1 MARAMAPPMTQRR
14 KSIRRHL
21 LIYAAITPYVV
32 IAVFPI
38 YWMAITAFK
47 QDPDLYRMEHF
58 PFWFN
63 LAPTL
68 RNFKILFYQTHYGD
82 WIWNTFTISAL
93 VALITL
99 VTAVPAGYALARLK
113 LPGAENSGIAI
124 FLTYLVPPIILFLP
138 LSRIVAELG
147 LQDSWW
153 ALVVVYPTF
162 TIPFCTWLLMGFFKT
177 VPMEIEEA
185 ARVDGCG
192 QAGAF
197 LRVIL
202 PISLPGVLTSV
213 IFAFT
218 LSMQDFLYG
227 LAFVSPGDQK
237 PVPVGVPTELIRG
250 DVYYWGSLMGAAL
263 LVGLP
268 VAILYNFFLDRFIQ
282 GITGGIGK
290 CAPRE
295 FERRLCRHNRFL
307 GGGRASASRRLAPP
321 VGRGAKPPSEDLFG
335 VRADDGIGSAGVADV
350 EDEVLHGLVGPVE
363 GVVPPA
369 AVVHVGL
376 AGRVILR
383 ARDADRPRLVLGG
396 EDTLDDV
403 DEGGHAELQPPRVAT
418 WLQLDRLAGE
428 QDRRVD
434 GGAEASER
442 GDEVSRLDA
451 LRRLRVRRRLLGVR
465 GREEGEDERHHET
478 EREPDDHGS
487 TP

>member
-1 MARAMAPPMTQRR
+1 MATRLMAPPMTQRR

-21 LIYAAITPYVV
+21 LIYAALTPYVV

-68 RNFKILFYQTHYGD
+68 RNFKILFYQTNYGS
-82 WIWNTFTISAL
+82 WIWNTFTISGW

-99 VTAVPAGYALARLK
+99 VTAVPAGYALARLR
-113 LPGAENSGIAI
+113 LPGAENTGIAI

-138 LSRIVAELG
+138 LSRVVAELG

-153 ALVVVYPTF
+153 ALVLVYPTF
-162 TIPFCTWLLMGFFKT
+162 TIPFCTWLMMGFFKT

-250 DVYYWGSLMGAAL
+250 DIYYWGSIMAAAL

-290 CAPRE
+290 
-295 FERRLCRHNRFL
+295 
-307 GGGRASASRRLAPP
+307 
-321 VGRGAKPPSEDLFG
+321 
-335 VRADDGIGSAGVADV
+335 
-350 EDEVLHGLVGPVE
+350 
-363 GVVPPA
+363 
-369 AVVHVGL
+369 
-376 AGRVILR
+376 
-383 ARDADRPRLVLGG
+383 
-396 EDTLDDV
+396 
-403 DEGGHAELQPPRVAT
+403 
-418 WLQLDRLAGE
+418 
-428 QDRRVD
+428 
-434 GGAEASER
+434 
-442 GDEVSRLDA
+442 
-451 LRRLRVRRRLLGVR
+451 
-465 GREEGEDERHHET
+465 
-478 EREPDDHGS
+478 
-487 TP
+487 

>member
-1 MARAMAPPMTQRR
+1 MAAEPLTRRR
-14 KSIRRHL
+14 KELRRHL
-21 LIYAAITPYVV
+21 WIYAGVTPFVV

-38 YWMAITAFK
+38 YWMLITAFK

-68 RNFKILFYQTHYGD
+68 RNFTILFYQTNYGS
-82 WIWNTFTISAL
+82 WIVNTFNISAF

-99 VTAVPAGYALARLK
+99 VTAVPGGYALARLR
-113 LPGAENSGIAI
+113 LPGAENTGIGI
-124 FLTYLVPPIILFLP
+124 FISYLVPPIILFLP
-138 LSRIVAELG
+138 LSRVVAELG

-153 ALVVVYPTF
+153 ALVLVYPTF
-162 TIPFCTWLLMGFFKT
+162 TVPFCTWLMMGFFKT

-250 DVYYWGSLMGAAL
+250 DIYYWGSLMGAAL

-268 VAILYNFFLDRFIQ
+268 VAVLYNFFLDRFIQ

-290 CAPRE
+290 
-295 FERRLCRHNRFL
+295 
-307 GGGRASASRRLAPP
+307 
-321 VGRGAKPPSEDLFG
+321 
-335 VRADDGIGSAGVADV
+335 
-350 EDEVLHGLVGPVE
+350 
-363 GVVPPA
+363 
-369 AVVHVGL
+369 
-376 AGRVILR
+376 
-383 ARDADRPRLVLGG
+383 
-396 EDTLDDV
+396 
-403 DEGGHAELQPPRVAT
+403 
-418 WLQLDRLAGE
+418 
-428 QDRRVD
+428 
-434 GGAEASER
+434 
-442 GDEVSRLDA
+442 
-451 LRRLRVRRRLLGVR
+451 
-465 GREEGEDERHHET
+465 
-478 EREPDDHGS
+478 
-487 TP
+487 

>member
-1 MARAMAPPMTQRR
+1 VARGLATPLSRRR
-14 KSIRRHL
+14 KEIRRHV
-21 LIYAAITPYVV
+21 LIYAGVLPFLV

-38 YWMAITAFK
+38 YWMLITAFK
-47 QDPDLYRMEHF
+47 QDPDLYRMDNF

-68 RNFKILFYQTHYGD
+68 RNFKILFYQTNYGS
-82 WIWNTFTISAL
+82 WIWNTFTISIW

-99 VTAVPAGYALARLK
+99 VTAVPAGYALARLR
-113 LPGAENSGIAI
+113 LPGAENTGIAI
-124 FLTYLVPPIILFLP
+124 FMTYLVPPIILFLP
-138 LSRIVAELG
+138 LSRVVAELG
-147 LQDSWW
+147 LQDSWLS
-153 ALVVVYPTF
+153 LVLVYPTF
-162 TIPFCTWLLMGFFKT
+162 TVPFCTWLMMGFFKT

-250 DVYYWGSLMGAAL
+250 DIYYWGSLMGAAL

-290 CAPRE
+290 
-295 FERRLCRHNRFL
+295 
-307 GGGRASASRRLAPP
+307 
-321 VGRGAKPPSEDLFG
+321 
-335 VRADDGIGSAGVADV
+335 
-350 EDEVLHGLVGPVE
+350 
-363 GVVPPA
+363 
-369 AVVHVGL
+369 
-376 AGRVILR
+376 
-383 ARDADRPRLVLGG
+383 
-396 EDTLDDV
+396 
-403 DEGGHAELQPPRVAT
+403 
-418 WLQLDRLAGE
+418 
-428 QDRRVD
+428 
-434 GGAEASER
+434 
-442 GDEVSRLDA
+442 
-451 LRRLRVRRRLLGVR
+451 
-465 GREEGEDERHHET
+465 
-478 EREPDDHGS
+478 
-487 TP
+487 

>member
-1 MARAMAPPMTQRR
+1 MAPPMTQRR

-68 RNFKILFYQTHYGD
+68 RNFKILFYQTNYGS
-82 WIWNTFTISAL
+82 WIWNTFTISGW

-99 VTAVPAGYALARLK
+99 VTAVPAGYALARLR
-113 LPGAENSGIAI
+113 LPGAENTGIAI

-138 LSRIVAELG
+138 LSRVVAELG

-153 ALVVVYPTF
+153 ALVLVYPTF
-162 TIPFCTWLLMGFFKT
+162 TIPFCTWLMMGFFKT

-250 DVYYWGSLMGAAL
+250 DIYYWGSIMAAAL

-290 CAPRE
+290 
-295 FERRLCRHNRFL
+295 
-307 GGGRASASRRLAPP
+307 
-321 VGRGAKPPSEDLFG
+321 
-335 VRADDGIGSAGVADV
+335 
-350 EDEVLHGLVGPVE
+350 
-363 GVVPPA
+363 
-369 AVVHVGL
+369 
-376 AGRVILR
+376 
-383 ARDADRPRLVLGG
+383 
-396 EDTLDDV
+396 
-403 DEGGHAELQPPRVAT
+403 
-418 WLQLDRLAGE
+418 
-428 QDRRVD
+428 
-434 GGAEASER
+434 
-442 GDEVSRLDA
+442 
-451 LRRLRVRRRLLGVR
+451 
-465 GREEGEDERHHET
+465 
-478 EREPDDHGS
+478 
-487 TP
+487 

>member
-1 MARAMAPPMTQRR
+1 MAPPMTQRR

-21 LIYAAITPYVV
+21 LIYAALTPYVV

-68 RNFKILFYQTHYGD
+68 RNFKILFYQTNYGS
-82 WIWNTFTISAL
+82 WIWNTFTISGW

-99 VTAVPAGYALARLK
+99 VTAVPAGYALARLR
-113 LPGAENSGIAI
+113 LPGAENTGIAI

-138 LSRIVAELG
+138 LSRVVAELG

-153 ALVVVYPTF
+153 ALVLVYPTF
-162 TIPFCTWLLMGFFKT
+162 TIPFCTWLMMGFFKT

-250 DVYYWGSLMGAAL
+250 DIYYWGSIMAAAL

-290 CAPRE
+290 
-295 FERRLCRHNRFL
+295 
-307 GGGRASASRRLAPP
+307 
-321 VGRGAKPPSEDLFG
+321 
-335 VRADDGIGSAGVADV
+335 
-350 EDEVLHGLVGPVE
+350 
-363 GVVPPA
+363 
-369 AVVHVGL
+369 
-376 AGRVILR
+376 
-383 ARDADRPRLVLGG
+383 
-396 EDTLDDV
+396 
-403 DEGGHAELQPPRVAT
+403 
-418 WLQLDRLAGE
+418 
-428 QDRRVD
+428 
-434 GGAEASER
+434 
-442 GDEVSRLDA
+442 
-451 LRRLRVRRRLLGVR
+451 
-465 GREEGEDERHHET
+465 
-478 EREPDDHGS
+478 
-487 TP
+487 

>member
-1 MARAMAPPMTQRR
+1 MAPPMTQRR

-21 LIYAAITPYVV
+21 LIYAALAPYVV

-68 RNFKILFYQTHYGD
+68 RNFKILFYQTNYGS
-82 WIWNTFTISAL
+82 WIWNTFTISAW
-93 VALITL
+93 VAMITL
-99 VTAVPAGYALARLK
+99 VTAVPAGYALARLR
-113 LPGAENSGIAI
+113 LPGAENTGIAI

-138 LSRIVAELG
+138 LSRVVAELG

-153 ALVVVYPTF
+153 ALVLVYPTF
-162 TIPFCTWLLMGFFKT
+162 TIPFCTWLMMGFFKT

-250 DVYYWGSLMGAAL
+250 DIYYWGSIMAAAL

-290 CAPRE
+290 
-295 FERRLCRHNRFL
+295 
-307 GGGRASASRRLAPP
+307 
-321 VGRGAKPPSEDLFG
+321 
-335 VRADDGIGSAGVADV
+335 
-350 EDEVLHGLVGPVE
+350 
-363 GVVPPA
+363 
-369 AVVHVGL
+369 
-376 AGRVILR
+376 
-383 ARDADRPRLVLGG
+383 
-396 EDTLDDV
+396 
-403 DEGGHAELQPPRVAT
+403 
-418 WLQLDRLAGE
+418 
-428 QDRRVD
+428 
-434 GGAEASER
+434 
-442 GDEVSRLDA
+442 
-451 LRRLRVRRRLLGVR
+451 
-465 GREEGEDERHHET
+465 
-478 EREPDDHGS
+478 
-487 TP
+487 